1 MKITGADDSA
11 TKVAF
16 FSSHNLWPS
25 HYETELELMQKHLD
39 HGHDIVQMSCFSEL
53 RACDQNLTN
62 AVDTC
67 FLCCKKRKLGVDLL
81 DSKVRNVGIKEY
93 LRWEDKKVVEALQKN
108 FKDINDLKAY
118 SIDEKYDIGQSVA
131 SSLISLLRV
140 SSPDLD
146 RHRELVE
153 NYLVGSAEIY
163 YAFKRFLTV
172 EQPAF
177 VYLFNGRWAHTRAAF
192 RACQKIGIKCL
203 LHERG
208 QDIHHY
214 GLFTNHFPHS
224 IANFTIRAM
233 ELWERA
239 DTDEKVG
246 IGESFYISRRGGSNV
261 DWYSFVAKQDNNQL
275 PEDWDENKENIVIFH
290 SSEDEVAAIDEEWK
304 NHMYDNQ
311 LEGIRAI
318 CKDLLSSSNIKLY
331 LRLHPNLANAASTE
345 INAYSSFSFA
355 NLTVISPESKISSY
369 LLIEKADKVVTFG
382 STVGIEATF
391 WNKPS
396 ILAGKAFYEKLES
409 TYNPNSHSQLI
420 AYCKQKDLASL
431 EKRGALI
438 YGYYFRSFGSKYK
451 YVKANSFSSV
461 EFKETNL
468 DQVVQHDSVKIKRFF
483 KIRTFARI
491 LKRPFLKVNLLKL
504 LYK

>member
-53 RACDQNLTN
+53 KACDQNLTN

-93 LRWEDKKVVEALQKN
+93 LHWEDKKVVEALRKY

-118 SIDEKYDIGQSVA
+118 SIDERYDIGQSVA

-140 SSPDLD
+140 SSLDLQE
-146 RHRELVE
+146 HRELVKD
-153 NYLVGSAEIY
+153 YMVGSAEIY
-163 YAFKRFLTV
+163 YAFKRFLAV
-172 EQPAF
+172 EQPAL
-177 VYLFNGRWAHTRAAF
+177 VYLFNGRWAHTRAVF
-192 RACQKIGIKCL
+192 RACQRAGVRCV

-224 IANFTIRAM
+224 IENFTTKAK
-233 ELWERA
+233 ELWERS
-239 DTDEKVG
+239 DKSEK
-246 IGESFYISRRGGSNV
+246 IESAESFFKSRRVGANV
-261 DWYSFVAKQDNNQL
+261 DWYSFIDKQDTNQL
-275 PEDWDENKENIVIFH
+275 PEGWDDTKVNIVIFN
-290 SSEDEVAAIDEEWK
+290 SSEDEVAAIDDEWK
-304 NHMYDNQ
+304 NHLYDSQ

-318 CKDLLSSSNIKLY
+318 CKDLLSRSDIKLY
-331 LRLHPNLANAASTE
+331 LRLHPNLANADPSET
-345 INAYSSFSFA
+345 NAYSALSYA

-461 EFKETNL
+461 EFRETNL